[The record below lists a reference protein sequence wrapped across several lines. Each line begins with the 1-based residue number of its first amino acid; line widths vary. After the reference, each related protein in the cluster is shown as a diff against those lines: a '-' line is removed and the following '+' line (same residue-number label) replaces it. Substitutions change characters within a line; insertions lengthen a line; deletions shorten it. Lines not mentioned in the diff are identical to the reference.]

1 MFIFDK
7 HKLSFYISTALWLRK
22 YDDFDFSRD
31 RAVDLV
37 DVEIKRFDLIC
48 DHVIDISRHF
58 ACEVLSSYVTIQL
71 SLGFIDL
78 VKVEI

>member
-48 DHVIDISRHF
+48 DHVIDISRDF

-71 SLGFIDL
+71 SLGFIGL

>member
-1 MFIFDK
+1 MIEE
-7 HKLSFYISTALWLRK
+7 IWR
-22 YDDFDFSRD
+22 FDFSRD

-37 DVEIKRFDLIC
+37 DVETKRFDLTC
-48 DHVIDISRHF
+48 DHVTDMSRDF
-58 ACEVLSSYVTIQL
+58 VCEVLLSYVTIQL